1 MNAVKEFGL
10 RLVSLG
16 IHVINPYLHLP
27 HKLRYMESL
36 FGKKDLKKKKYVQL
50 PHKVRSKIYYLIG
63 DEIKEIVGDIREPD
77 HMTKQ
82 IQTLAITSN
91 F

>member
-1 MNAVKEFGL
+1 M
-10 RLVSLG
+10 
-16 IHVINPYLHLP
+16 
-27 HKLRYMESL
+27 
-36 FGKKDLKKKKYVQL
+36 
-50 PHKVRSKIYYLIG
+50 YYLIG